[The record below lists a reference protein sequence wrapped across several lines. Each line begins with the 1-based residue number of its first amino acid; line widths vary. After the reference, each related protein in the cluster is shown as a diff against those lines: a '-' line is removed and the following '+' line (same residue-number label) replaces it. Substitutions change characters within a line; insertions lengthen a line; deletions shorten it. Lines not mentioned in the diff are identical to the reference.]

1 MIDLVGNYNL
11 KIDIVVRMRLKGDSF
26 VKALAE
32 CIVRADPTNLKRL
45 QDTFQDY
52 LKEYHIDNWKGK
64 GR

>member
-1 MIDLVGNYNL
+1 MIDLVGNRNL
-11 KIDIVVRMRLKGDSF
+11 KMDIVIRMRIRGSGF

-32 CIVRADPTNLKRL
+32 CIVLADPNNLKKL